1 MENQE
6 LKHYI
11 DEQLAGGISPD
22 ELKKL
27 LTHHGWAPE
36 LVDAHLPKPFSPVP
50 LPPSSVAPQI
60 NTGDERDLFNENR
73 KKRKWGVLFIVLP
86 FALLFLILIAYAV
99 NSFVISSAISN
110 NPSAPVG
117 VQNIGGTDVQLAPPT
132 TGLGERDKRAVAAQ
146 IINVAL
152 SLLGLIA
159 LLSIFVLI
167 PIGIVFVVQS
177 RRELKPGVPY
187 DERSGKGDASV
198 IPPELGHWNWGAAF
212 LNIWWGIYYRV
223 WISFVAFVP
232 FVGLF
237 WWIVMGVNGNKWA
250 WQKNK
255 WLSVEYFKKA
265 QKKWVAWAIAL
276 VALGVIINVAL
287 MIMAWSILQSN
298 KGSSPQAFDMGGS
311 GLNIYTPPTK
321 PVAKINV
328 TGDDFLNATYE
339 IDGKPVALKA
349 GSNETD
355 GTNTEVFF
363 SNDSAGDLNGD
374 GIPDTIFLLTQQTGG
389 SGTFYYVTAALN
401 TYTGSEGLNAILL
414 GDRITPVG
422 TELKDGQI
430 IVKYLD
436 RKPNEPMTAAP
447 SVPVTENFKFTN
459 GRLEIIK

>member
-6 LKHYI
+6 LKRYI
-11 DEQLAGGISPD
+11 DEQLAGGTSPD

-36 LVDAHLPKPFSPVP
+36 IVDAHLPKSVSPVP
-50 LPPSSVAPQI
+50 LPPLAAAQI

-73 KKRKWGVLFIVLP
+73 KKRKWGVVFIILP

-99 NSFVISSAISN
+99 NSFVVSNAIRN
-110 NPSAPVG
+110 NPSPSVG
-117 VQNIGGTDVQLAPPT
+117 VQNIGGTDVQLAPAT
-132 TGLGERDKRAVAAQ
+132 VGLGERDNRAVAAQ
-146 IINVAL
+146 ITNVAL
-152 SLLGLIA
+152 GLLGLIV
-159 LLSIFVLI
+159 LLSIFVLV
-167 PIGIVFVVQS
+167 PIGIVLIVQS

-187 DERSGKGDASV
+187 DERSGKGDLSV

-223 WISFVAFVP
+223 WISFVMFVP

-255 WLSVEYFKKA
+255 WLSVEYFKKS
-265 QKKWVAWAIAL
+265 QKKWAAWAIAL
-276 VALGVIINVAL
+276 VALSVMVNVVL
-287 MIMAWSILQSN
+287 MIMAWSVLPTP
-298 KGSSPQAFDMGGS
+298 KGSSRQNLDMGGD
-311 GLNIYTPPTK
+311 LNIYTPPTK
-321 PVAKINV
+321 PVAEINV
-328 TGDDFLNATYE
+328 TGIDFLNATYE
-339 IDGKPVALKA
+339 IDGKSVALKA

-355 GTNTEVFF
+355 GTDTEVFL
-363 SNDSAGDLNGD
+363 SNGSAGDLNGD

-389 SGTFYYVTAALN
+389 SGTFYYAAAALN

-422 TELKDGQI
+422 TEFKDGAI
-430 IVKYLD
+430 VVKYLD
-436 RKPNEPMTAAP
+436 RKPDEPMTAAP
-447 SVPVTENFKFTN
+447 SVLVTENFKFLN
-459 GRLEIIK
+459 GQLEIIK